1 MQSWPK
7 VEVPKLSFVAPA
19 PKIFDSASEQLHTLP
34 TDRTGTIYVC
44 GITPYDAT
52 HMGHAATYVAFDTLI
67 RIWQAAGTEVNYA
80 QNVTDIDDPL
90 LERAA
95 QTGLKWEEIAVEQTE
110 LFKSDMTALRVIS
123 PDNYIGAVESID
135 LVVDQVAK
143 LQAAN
148 CVYELDGDLYYRI
161 SRTNMLGAVAHLSR
175 HDMIDLFSQRGGDP
189 LREGKEDPLDP
200 LLWRA
205 ERPNDP
211 AWPTPL
217 GSGRPGWHIE
227 CAAIATKY
235 LGSTI
240 DVQGGG
246 SDLKF
251 PHHEM
256 SAAHAQSA
264 SGQKPFANTFMHT
277 GMVWLDG
284 HKMSKS
290 LGNLVFVSKLRN
302 SGVDPMAIR
311 LAILSHHYRQEW
323 EWTEIGLQEA
333 ITRLDLWRS
342 AFTVEISN
350 PEVSREIALALATDL
365 DTPSALRIV
374 DDWANS
380 VAASP
385 AGPSGGSS
393 VAQTVDALLG
403 IK

>member
-1 MQSWPK
+1 
-7 VEVPKLSFVAPA
+7 
-19 PKIFDSASEQLHTLP
+19 
-34 TDRTGTIYVC
+34 
-44 GITPYDAT
+44 
-52 HMGHAATYVAFDTLI
+52 MGHAATYVAFDTLI
-67 RIWQAAGTEVNYA
+67 RIWQAAGAQVNYA

-95 QTGLKWEEIAVEQTE
+95 QTGLKWEDIAIEQTE
-110 LFKSDMTALRVIS
+110 LFKADMTALRVIA

-135 LVVDQVAK
+135 LVVDQVSK
-143 LQAAN
+143 LQAAD
-148 CVYELDGDLYYRI
+148 CVYEIEGDLYYKI
-161 SRTNMLGAVAHLSR
+161 SETNMLGGIAHLSR
-175 HDMIDLFSQRGGDP
+175 HDMIDLFSQRDGDP
-189 LREGKEDPLDP
+189 LREGKQDPLDP

-211 AWPTPL
+211 SWPTSL
-217 GSGRPGWHIE
+217 GAGRPGWHIE

-235 LGSTI
+235 LGDTI

-264 SGQKPFANTFMHT
+264 TGKKPFAGSYMHT

-311 LAILSHHYRQEW
+311 LAILSHHYREEW
-323 EWTEIGLQEA
+323 EWTEGGLQEA
-333 ITRLDLWRS
+333 EARLELWRK
-342 AFTVEISN
+342 AFSFEIVN
-350 PEVSREIALALATDL
+350 PEIFNSIAQALANDL
-365 DTPSALRIV
+365 DTPSALKII
-374 DDWANS
+374 DDWAHS
-380 VAASP
+380 VTGVQSD
-385 AGPSGGSS
+385 SSSNGST